1 MMLAH
6 VCSLTFGKIITRLS
20 ETAKGPN
27 GQPRMVTTARFT
39 IGYVLLVLI
48 LAAGPRP
55 ADPS

>member
-1 MMLAH
+1 MLAH

-48 LAAGPRP
+48 LGGGTTAR
-55 ADPS
+55 